1 LGTEHTPVL
10 SDPWQ
15 GEHGRSAVVIPLTV
29 LRIAVVLAAGTI
41 LGMRLVLDQPGLAAI
56 DLAGSDV
63 VASALGMLGLS

>member
-1 LGTEHTPVL
+1 M
-10 SDPWQ
+10 
-15 GEHGRSAVVIPLTV
+15 VIPLTV